1 MARSDL
7 QIHFFKIGKFHINI
21 QFIPC
26 VEKFALDITR
36 FVFLRLNSG
45 IFSVTIGL
53 VSNPCPSLQEFA
65 HLKSLFRYL
74 TEPLALV
81 II

>member
-7 QIHFFKIGKFHINI
+7 QIHFFKIRKFHINI

-26 VEKFALDITR
+26 LEELEALISLGLC
-36 FVFLRLNSG
+36 FLTQFKES
-45 IFSVTIGL
+45 FSVTIGL
-53 VSNPCPSLQEFA
+53 VQIPVLLYWVA
-65 HLKSLFRYL
+65 HLEILIQIPHRA
-74 TEPLALV
+74 LALV